1 MTNPITFRRPTW
13 WPDSV
18 AAERLLACPGCSSI
32 ANVTIG
38 MDAGDVAQSPAHCRA
53 CGYRAT
59 ADGFRAFPTTV
70 SHPGPV
76 WLDAVDENGDAFTVR
91 WGDQPAST
99 ITAVLT
105 AMTEFWPGI
114 TVTIEG
120 GPDGV
125 TVATDE
131 VWANVAGL
139 SDAVAE
145 RLQAILGEPDTIA

>member
-1 MTNPITFRRPTW
+1 M
-13 WPDSV
+13 
-18 AAERLLACPGCSSI
+18 
-32 ANVTIG
+32 
-38 MDAGDVAQSPAHCRA
+38 
-53 CGYRAT
+53 
-59 ADGFRAFPTTV
+59 
-70 SHPGPV
+70 
-76 WLDAVDENGDAFTVR
+76 R

-114 TVTIEG
+114 TVTIE